1 MLISFK
7 KEEYSNNGRPLFR
20 KLSKQE
26 IIDYLGLENAS
37 IDIFI
42 DFKKLENKYFNK
54 NVDIWLNEDI
64 PIYSGNDIRV
74 IEISKFVSIVKKI

>member
-20 KLSKQE
+20 KLSKQ
-26 IIDYLGLENAS
+26 
-37 IDIFI
+37 
-42 DFKKLENKYFNK
+42 
-54 NVDIWLNEDI
+54 DIWLNEDI